1 MLVGRFA
8 TAISTTTL
16 SLCARSGVP
25 ASSRDPKSASHS
37 AHNVQSRQRILEA
50 RGSPLG
56 VAHGVLDV
64 AMAEVRLQD
73 ARVGALVGKLKATGV
88 PEHVWGRPD
97 PRTRARR
104 SPAGRPR
111 DLRGLTPQAAAP
123 APLRARTHSVP
134 SRSLSSPSSVKTNI
148 HPIRRRFLNGARARW
163 APAGSSALPPRC
175 EGGPR
180 RKALRHPARRPRIRQ
195 TLQ

>member
-1 MLVGRFA
+1 MRFVG
-8 TAISTTTL
+8 TTFL
-16 SLCARSGVP
+16 AKIRQ
-25 ASSRDPKSASHS
+25 SAS
-37 AHNVQSRQRILEA
+37 VPPEVLEA
-50 RGSPLG
+50 RRRQFG

-88 PEHVWGRPD
+88 PEHVWGRLD

-134 SRSLSSPSSVKTNI
+134 SRSLSSP
-148 HPIRRRFLNGARARW
+148 
-163 APAGSSALPPRC
+163 
-175 EGGPR
+175 
-180 RKALRHPARRPRIRQ
+180 
-195 TLQ
+195 